1 MHWGFDYGMGYG
13 FGGIIMILFWVLIIL
28 GIIFLIKVL
37 AGSSSSDEKKKTESA
52 EDILKKRFAK
62 GEISKEELEDSM
74 EVLRKI

>member
-13 FGGIIMILFWVLIIL
+13 FGGIFMILFWVLIIL
-28 GIIFLIKVL
+28 GIIFLIKAL
-37 AGSSSSDEKKKTESA
+37 AESSTSGEIKKTESA